1 MSKINPHL
9 HDEQRIQQ
17 VLNSAN
23 ILRIAY
29 LDAGKPALVPV
40 NFGHH
45 QGKIYFH
52 SSKTSSKLRCFRE
65 NPQIS
70 FQTDCGVQLINVSL
84 PCKATVHYQSV
95 MGSGLVSFIEDE
107 EQKRHSLLII
117 LKQHGIQSEEMPA
130 ASIEGTEVLC
140 IEISECT
147 YKQSPITEV

>member
-17 VLNSAN
+17 VLISAN

-40 NFGHH
+40 NFGY
-45 QGKIYFH
+45 QNGRLYFH
-52 SSKTSSKLRCFRE
+52 SSKTSSKLRYFRE
-65 NPQIS
+65 NPQVS
-70 FQTDCGVQLINVSL
+70 FQTDCGVQLINESL

-107 EQKRHSLLII
+107 EQKHQALLII
-117 LKQHGIQSEEMPA
+117 LRQHGIQSEEIPA
-130 ASIEGTEVLC
+130 ASIRNTEVLC

-147 YKQSPITEV
+147 YKQSPVIAE